1 MQDHSSS
8 FSLSAA
14 TRQRLRTAL
23 SLAAV
28 LGIVLALWP
37 AGQSAY
43 ARWSQH
49 QLMTEWQNTPATSQ
63 KSTPPATKKTAKKSA
78 TSPKQAAAKKA
89 VDASAVEIAAPQ
101 MIAPTPGDWPRT
113 RIISPDID
121 LDAVVIQRTAES
133 DLARGPI
140 HYPQTALPGRQG
152 NCVIAGHRNVA
163 GSWFYKIESL
173 MPGSIIRLQTREE
186 SFDYQV
192 LQIGQVS
199 ELDTSVLQSNPN
211 GPAMLTL
218 ITCTLPHSPYRVI
231 VSCQSVS

>member
-1 MQDHSSS
+1 MQERSSI
-8 FSLSAA
+8 SAA
-14 TRQRLRTAL
+14 TRQRLRAAL
-23 SLAAV
+23 SLVAV
-28 LGIVLALWP
+28 LGIVIALWP
-37 AGQSAY
+37 AGQAAY
-43 ARWSQH
+43 ARWSQYR
-49 QLMTEWQNTPATSQ
+49 LMAEWQNAPAIAKTSAQ
-63 KSTPPATKKTAKKSA
+63 SAVKTAKKPA
-78 TSPKQAAAKKA
+78 KSPKAAPAKQAVA
-89 VDASAVEIAAPQ
+89 ASAVEIAAPQ
-101 MIAPTPGDWPRT
+101 IIAPTHAEWPRT

-121 LDAVVIQRTAES
+121 LDAVVIQRTSES

-152 NCVIAGHRNVA
+152 NCVIAAHRNVA

-186 SFDYQV
+186 TFDYQV

-199 ELDTSVLQSNPN
+199 ELDTSVLESDPN

-231 VSCQSVS
+231 VSCQIIS